1 MPVSPDRSAFMTS
14 SEDLEREN
22 AIVLDAVQA
31 LLGLIPPDVI
41 AVAVHVETDLIE
53 LHFWVRRRTS
63 ELEEDVDD
71 ATFELDALLSGEGPL
86 IESRIHDGP
95 PDSTMLRSYGRMIYW
110 AKC

>member
-1 MPVSPDRSAFMTS
+1 MTS
-14 SEDLEREN
+14 SEELEREN

-31 LLGLIPPDVI
+31 LLGLVSADVI
-41 AVAVHVETDLIE
+41 AVAVCVETDRVG

-63 ELEEDVDD
+63 ELDEDIED
-71 ATFELDALLSGEGPL
+71 AIFELDALLSGEGPL